1 VAWPPFDTSAMD
13 GYAVRL
19 SDVSPA
25 RRWRNGRGLV
35 AAGDLRGARLSPG
48 EAVRVMTGAPI
59 PDGTEAIVPVEDV
72 RRENGRIFARVA
84 PRAGHHIRRRAEVL
98 EAGATLLA
106 RGTRLSPS
114 DLALGALAGAD
125 PIEVHRRP
133 RVSIAVTGS
142 ELVAASAR
150 PGPGQLRDSNGPM
163 LSALC
168 AARGVNASLRGAVED
183 EDGACAVCSRKPG
196 ATRTFSSRAAA
207 CRPAISTS
215 YPRRRSARG
224 SRSCFIAWPSARAS
238 PSRSDAVG
246 ARSGSGCPATPS
258 RRASVSISSR
268 RPALD
273 SLEGDAHP
281 GPRVRRARL
290 ARDLAVK
297 GERETYRDA
306 VLEDD
311 GDGGARV
318 SPSESRGSHDLLAH
332 ARANALIRIP
342 AGAGN
347 LRAGSPGRLRGP
359 GAMSGLRRGR
369 KAIDPEV
376 SHRTAAATDGVSIRI
391 YTLAP
396 PGSGTAGAR
405 SRVLE
410 GARRAGE
417 PFPGTHTSCV
427 EATTFAALD
436 FRAR

>member
-1 VAWPPFDTSAMD
+1 MALVISVEEALEILRQACVSADAECVPLTSALHRVLARDVRSDVACPPFDTSAMD

-19 SDVSPA
+19 ADVSSGQAPA
-25 RRWRNGRGLV
+25 ERPGLV
-35 AAGDLRGARLSPG
+35 AAGDLPGARLSRS

-72 RRENGRIFARVA
+72 RRDNGRIFARVV

-98 EAGATLLA
+98 EAGATLLG

-168 AARGVNASLRGAVED
+168 GARGVNASLRVAVKD
-183 EDGACAVCSRKPG
+183 EDGAVRRLFTEAWRDEDLL
-196 ATRTFSSRAAA
+196 
-207 CRPAISTS
+207 ITS
-215 YPRRRSARG
+215 GGVSAGDLDLLPEEARRSGFEILFHRVAVRPGKPVALGRRG
-224 SRSCFIAWPSARAS
+224 STLWLGLPGNPVSASTCFHLFA
-238 PSRSDAVG
+238 
-246 ARSGSGCPATPS
+246 
-258 RRASVSISSR
+258 

-273 SLEGDAHP
+273 CLEGDAHP

-311 GDGGARV
+311 VDGGARV

-342 AGAGN
+342 AGAGK
-347 LRAGSPGRLRGP
+347 LRAGSPVDCV
-359 GAMSGLRRGR
+359 
-369 KAIDPEV
+369 I
-376 SHRTAAATDGVSIRI
+376 
-391 YTLAP
+391 
-396 PGSGTAGAR
+396 
-405 SRVLE
+405 LE
-410 GARRAGE
+410 R
-417 PFPGTHTSCV
+417 
-427 EATTFAALD
+427 
-436 FRAR
+436 